1 MYFAGTFSR
10 EQRMARVIGLTG
22 GIGCGK
28 TEVAR
33 LMSSW
38 GAVVLNAD
46 DLGRKIVETDAGV
59 LASLREAFGDRFF
72 DATGALRRTE
82 LGDYV
87 FADESRK
94 SLLNT
99 IVHPPLWQRLR
110 DEMSNAVAQGAPLVV
125 VDAALIYE
133 TGLDVELETIVVV
146 VASLDHRLE
155 RLRRRDGL
163 TDEQILIRI
172 RSQMPVE
179 EKAGRAEYVI
189 TNNGTREEL
198 ARDVR
203 RIFDLLTKT
212 KLQTGK
218 TR

>member
-1 MYFAGTFSR
+1 M
-10 EQRMARVIGLTG
+10 IGLTG

-46 DLGRKIVETDAGV
+46 DLGREIVESDTSILSA
-59 LASLREAFGDRFF
+59 LKAAFGGRFF

-87 FADESRK
+87 FGDEGRK
-94 SLLNT
+94 KLLNA
-99 IVHPPLWQRLR
+99 IVHPTLWQRLR
-110 DEMSNAVAQGAPLVV
+110 DEMNRAAAQRAPLVV

-146 VASLDHRLE
+146 VASMDQRIDRLK
-155 RLRRRDGL
+155 RRDGL
-163 TDEQILIRI
+163 TDDQILLRI
-172 RSQMPVE
+172 QSQMPVE
-179 EKAGRAEYVI
+179 EKAKRADYVI
-189 TNNGTREEL
+189 TNNGTRQEL
-198 ARDVR
+198 EREVR
-203 RIFDLLTKT
+203 RIFDLLT
-212 KLQTGK
+212 QTTVQNGK
-218 TR
+218 VP